1 MDEATVQRPQ
11 AAKTYGLLPEVSL
24 EFRATGISWISSAVP
39 AHRRASSHSSTG
51 QPSGWEAK
59 ERILHGL
66 FSFLALVPKTQQSN
80 REEDR
85 ENAKRGV
92 YRSYS
97 LRQKLE
103 IVHYARSTVRK
114 IRDDDIFYRSL
125 TSNLLR
131 LTLLIIRHLRLPVA
145 ILQFYFQLFRRG
157 ARIVNFN
164 MLNF

>member
-1 MDEATVQRPQ
+1 MDSPRTLQFSSP
-11 AAKTYGLLPEVSL
+11 
-24 EFRATGISWISSAVP
+24 RAEDS
-39 AHRRASSHSSTG
+39 
-51 QPSGWEAK
+51 
-59 ERILHGL
+59 
-66 FSFLALVPKTQQSN
+66 QQSD

-103 IVHYARSTVRK
+103 IVHYCAEDQGRRHPLASEF
-114 IRDDDIFYRSL
+114 DN
-125 TSNLLR
+125 NLLR

-157 ARIVNFN
+157 ARIINFN
-164 MLNF
+164 MPNF

>member
-11 AAKTYGLLPEVSL
+11 VAKTYGLLPEVSL
-24 EFRATGISWISSAVP
+24 EFRATGISWIFSAVP

-51 QPSGWEAK
+51 QASGWEAQRK
-59 ERILHGL
+59 DSPRTLQ
-66 FSFLALVPKTQQSN
+66 FSSPRAEDSQQSN

-85 ENAKRGV
+85 ENTKRGV

-114 IRDDDIFYRSL
+114 IRDDDIF
-125 TSNLLR
+125 
-131 LTLLIIRHLRLPVA
+131 
-145 ILQFYFQLFRRG
+145 
-157 ARIVNFN
+157 
-164 MLNF
+164 